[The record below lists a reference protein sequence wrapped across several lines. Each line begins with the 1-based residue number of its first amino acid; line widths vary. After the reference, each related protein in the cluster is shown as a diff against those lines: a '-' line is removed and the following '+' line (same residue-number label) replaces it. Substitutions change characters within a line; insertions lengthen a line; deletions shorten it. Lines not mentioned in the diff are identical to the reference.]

1 MANDLTFGMDVV
13 IDKILGLGQFDALG
27 KKLQSVVAKA
37 VEAGLLQGVPEA
49 RESLRAVYGKSD
61 VASRNSALKR
71 LYAYSAKVEADE
83 NKRIAKELAAD
94 ERRAEREAASLAKA
108 EAKQAERREKF
119 EAAAV
124 AYRMYSPYATTSAT
138 ASYAEST
145 IARQNLQYLTRITN
159 RDLIDEEGLRSATTQ
174 QLIERSR
181 ANWEAK
187 NIRYNL
193 PFNRLMREGAE
204 AARQADRNS
213 WRNALKAEDEYQRAL
228 YEAANG
234 PVSEEEWAQISL
246 ERVFGGEKIKELK
259 EKRDLEGIKLYDA
272 YLAEQEKKRSASE
285 QLLLKQQEDERKRQH
300 QIRQSDI
307 EAAFRAA
314 DEEIEAA
321 NRAAAE
327 ENARNSKLLQKE
339 RLMLEDRV
347 ERAKYEARYGPISD
361 RAWRVMSAQT
371 AFGGDEIHSA
381 WLAGGANSW
390 ERKEEA
396 KRGRELEG
404 MRSSATEAFTKQA
417 ENAAAELEALG
428 KTAKITGLL
437 FSGMSAGATMY
448 YQSKWAQ
455 DVARNITASNM
466 AYYQRWESGG
476 QIAGG
481 LVGAIAGALIGGPI
495 GAIIGATGLGGLAG
509 LWGNYKQ
516 KELEGVLKTVA
527 TTTGARR
534 DYLMFRGTSG
544 FSMGQAME
552 DAGFGAASDL
562 NNMRWT
568 SQTLPGAMALGMVGE
583 QDMLMLS
590 LMPEYFSALM
600 SGADAAT
607 LAAAY
612 QKSVQN
618 LPVQLRPLV
627 ATMAPG
633 GSQGMYVNAIDPQF
647 NNFLGYSHDM
657 ALRDRYFVAASE
669 RTMAGSIAR
678 SQKNLGLAALGVR
691 ENYAQGMQGLHEDY
705 FDMSYDSPMSA
716 WADAMTTY
724 SAQGR
729 MDPLAAEMHA
739 RDLRDRMDFEYSVQ
753 ALNRM
758 AEMGL
763 NLTVRVEGLGD
774 ITQTFPMASLADGQ
788 SVSFNIGAQ

>member
-49 RESLRAVYGKSD
+49 REMLRPAYGKSAD
-61 VASRNSALKR
+61 PAREKALKR
-71 LYAYSAKVEADE
+71 LYAYGAKVETNAE
-83 NKRIAKELAAD
+83 NAAAAD
-94 ERRAEREAASLAKA
+94 ERRERNRLASEARADAKRAQRKAEDLQERKKQFASAEAAYKL
-108 EAKQAERREKF
+108 
-119 EAAAV
+119 
-124 AYRMYSPYATTSAT
+124 YSPYNATTAT
-138 ASYAEST
+138 DAYADST
-145 IARQNLQYLTRITN
+145 IARQHLQYLTRISN
-159 RDLIDEEGLRSATTQ
+159 RDIITPERLHSATIQ

-181 ANWEAK
+181 ANHEASLV
-187 NIRYNL
+187 RYDL
-193 PFNRLMREGAE
+193 PYNRIEREVAE
-204 AARQADRNS
+204 AERQADRNA
-213 WRNALKAEDEYQRAL
+213 WRTALQSDEALARQMFEAEL
-228 YEAANG
+228 G
-234 PVSEEEWAQISL
+234 HSVSDTTWAQIKYD
-246 ERVFGGEKIKELK
+246 EVFGASKAQAAWERGARRDAALEAERNAQRRKESAFNVSVFGEI
-259 EKRDLEGIKLYDA
+259 
-272 YLAEQEKKRSASE
+272 
-285 QLLLKQQEDERKRQH
+285 
-300 QIRQSDI
+300 
-307 EAAFRAA
+307 A
-314 DEEIEAA
+314 DEAETAA
-321 NRAAAE
+321 
-327 ENARNSKLLQKE
+327 
-339 RLMLEDRV
+339 
-347 ERAKYEARYGPISD
+347 
-361 RAWRVMSAQT
+361 T
-371 AFGGDEIHSA
+371 
-381 WLAGGANSW
+381 
-390 ERKEEA
+390 
-396 KRGRELEG
+396 
-404 MRSSATEAFTKQA
+404 
-417 ENAAAELEALG
+417 ELEALG
-428 KTAKITGLL
+428 KTAKVTGLL
-437 FSGMSAGATMY
+437 FSVMSAGATMY

-455 DVARNITASNM
+455 DAARNVTASNM

-481 LVGAIAGALIGGPI
+481 AIGAIAGALIGGPI

-544 FSMGQAME
+544 FAMGQAME
-552 DAGFGAASDL
+552 DAGFGTASDL

-600 SGADAAT
+600 GGADAAT

-705 FDMSYDSPMSA
+705 FDMSYNSPMSA

-724 SAQGR
+724 KAQGR

-739 RDLRDRMDFEYSVQ
+739 RELRDRVDFEYSVQ
-753 ALNRM
+753 VLNRM

-763 NLTVRVEGLGD
+763 NLTIRVEGLGD

>member
-94 ERRAEREAASLAKA
+94 ERRAEREAARLAKA
-108 EAKQAERREKF
+108 EAKQAERRGRF
-119 EAAAV
+119 EAAAA

-187 NIRYNL
+187 NIRYDL
-193 PFNRLMREGAE
+193 PYNRLAREVAE
-204 AARQADRNS
+204 AERQSDRNAWRTTLQSDEALARQMFE
-213 WRNALKAEDEYQRAL
+213 AEL
-228 YEAANG
+228 G
-234 PVSEEEWAQISL
+234 HSVSDTTWAQIKYD
-246 ERVFGGEKIKELK
+246 EVFGASKSQAAWERGARRDAALEAERNAQRRKESAFNVSVFGEV
-259 EKRDLEGIKLYDA
+259 
-272 YLAEQEKKRSASE
+272 ASE
-285 QLLLKQQEDERKRQH
+285 
-300 QIRQSDI
+300 
-307 EAAFRAA
+307 
-314 DEEIEAA
+314 
-321 NRAAAE
+321 AE
-327 ENARNSKLLQKE
+327 E
-339 RLMLEDRV
+339 
-347 ERAKYEARYGPISD
+347 
-361 RAWRVMSAQT
+361 
-371 AFGGDEIHSA
+371 
-381 WLAGGANSW
+381 
-390 ERKEEA
+390 
-396 KRGRELEG
+396 
-404 MRSSATEAFTKQA
+404 
-417 ENAAAELEALG
+417 AAAELEALG

-455 DVARNITASNM
+455 DAARNVTASNM

-481 LVGAIAGALIGGPI
+481 AIGAIAGALIGGPI

-544 FSMGQAME
+544 FAMGQAME

-600 SGADAAT
+600 GGADAAT

-647 NNFLGYSHDM
+647 NNFLGYSYDM

-705 FDMSYDSPMSA
+705 FDMSYTSPMSA

-724 SAQGR
+724 GAQGR

-753 ALNRM
+753 AINRM

-763 NLTVRVEGLGD
+763 NLTIRVEGLGD

>member
-49 RESLRAVYGKSD
+49 RETLRGFYGKSD

-71 LYAYSAKVEADE
+71 LYAYSARVESQEEKRAQRELDAD
-83 NKRIAKELAAD
+83 
-94 ERRAEREAASLAKA
+94 RRAEKRRLKSVAKRQEQVDLA
-108 EAKQAERREKF
+108 EADLLMYDPS
-119 EAAAV
+119 
-124 AYRMYSPYATTSAT
+124 AYTTATD
-138 ASYAEST
+138 SYAEAML
-145 IARQNLQYLTRITN
+145 ARQNYGILVRPTN
-159 RDLIDEEGLRSATTQ
+159 KDIVSPERQRTAAIGN
-174 QLIERSR
+174 LIERRRS
-181 ANWEAK
+181 NV
-187 NIRYNL
+187 
-193 PFNRLMREGAE
+193 
-204 AARQADRNS
+204 
-213 WRNALKAEDEYQRAL
+213 
-228 YEAANG
+228 EAANVAYALPFYHNRETLEAELG
-234 PVSEEEWAQISL
+234 YKMSDAEWQQRVEDFQSGATKAQAAWERGARRDAAL
-246 ERVFGGEKIKELK
+246 EAERNAQRRKESAFNVGVFGEI
-259 EKRDLEGIKLYDA
+259 
-272 YLAEQEKKRSASE
+272 
-285 QLLLKQQEDERKRQH
+285 
-300 QIRQSDI
+300 
-307 EAAFRAA
+307 A
-314 DEEIEAA
+314 DE
-321 NRAAAE
+321 
-327 ENARNSKLLQKE
+327 
-339 RLMLEDRV
+339 
-347 ERAKYEARYGPISD
+347 
-361 RAWRVMSAQT
+361 
-371 AFGGDEIHSA
+371 
-381 WLAGGANSW
+381 AG
-390 ERKEEA
+390 
-396 KRGRELEG
+396 
-404 MRSSATEAFTKQA
+404 
-417 ENAAAELEALG
+417 NAAAELEALG

-455 DVARNITASNM
+455 DVARDVTAANM

-481 LVGAIAGALIGGPI
+481 AIGAIAGSLIGGPI
-495 GAIIGATGLGGLAG
+495 GAVIGATGLGGLAG

-527 TTTGARR
+527 TTTAARR

-544 FSMGQAME
+544 FAMGQAME
-552 DAGFGAASDL
+552 DAGFGSASDL

-590 LMPEYFSALM
+590 LMPEYFAALM
-600 SGADAAT
+600 GGADAAT
-607 LAAAY
+607 LAQAY
-612 QKSVQN
+612 STSVN
-618 LPVQLRPLV
+618 RLPVQLRPLV
-627 ATMAPG
+627 STSAPG

-647 NNFLGYSHDM
+647 NNFLGYSYDM

-691 ENYAQGMQGLHEDY
+691 ENYAQGMQGMHEDY
-705 FDMSYDSPMSA
+705 FDMSYVSPMSA

-724 SAQGR
+724 GAQGR
-729 MDPLAAEMHA
+729 MDPLSAEA
-739 RDLRDRMDFEYSVQ
+739 RARELRDKMDFEYSVQ

-763 NLTVRVEGLGD
+763 NLTIRVEGLGD

>member
-27 KKLQSVVAKA
+27 KKLQNVVAKA

-49 RESLRAVYGKSD
+49 REMLRGVYGKSD
-61 VASRNSALKR
+61 VASRNSAIKR
-71 LYAYSAKVEADE
+71 LYAHSAKVEAQE
-83 NKRIAKELAAD
+83 EKRAQRELDAD
-94 ERRAEREAASLAKA
+94 RRAEKRRLKNVAKRQEQVDLAEADLLLYDPSAYTSATESYAEAMLARQNYGILVRPTNKDIVSPERQRTAAIGNLIERRRSNVEAASVAYALPFYHNREMLEAELGYKMSDAEWQQRVEDFQSGATKA
-108 EAKQAERREKF
+108 QAAWERGARRDAALEAERNAQRRKES
-119 EAAAV
+119 
-124 AYRMYSPYATTSAT
+124 AY
-138 ASYAEST
+138 
-145 IARQNLQYLTRITN
+145 N
-159 RDLIDEEGLRSATTQ
+159 
-174 QLIERSR
+174 
-181 ANWEAK
+181 
-187 NIRYNL
+187 
-193 PFNRLMREGAE
+193 
-204 AARQADRNS
+204 
-213 WRNALKAEDEYQRAL
+213 
-228 YEAANG
+228 
-234 PVSEEEWAQISL
+234 VS
-246 ERVFGGEKIKELK
+246 VFGEV
-259 EKRDLEGIKLYDA
+259 
-272 YLAEQEKKRSASE
+272 
-285 QLLLKQQEDERKRQH
+285 
-300 QIRQSDI
+300 
-307 EAAFRAA
+307 A
-314 DEEIEAA
+314 DE
-321 NRAAAE
+321 AE
-327 ENARNSKLLQKE
+327 
-339 RLMLEDRV
+339 
-347 ERAKYEARYGPISD
+347 
-361 RAWRVMSAQT
+361 T
-371 AFGGDEIHSA
+371 
-381 WLAGGANSW
+381 
-390 ERKEEA
+390 
-396 KRGRELEG
+396 
-404 MRSSATEAFTKQA
+404 
-417 ENAAAELEALG
+417 AAAELEELG

-437 FSGMSAGATMY
+437 LSAGSAGATMY

-455 DVARNITASNM
+455 DAARNVTASNM

-481 LVGAIAGALIGGPI
+481 AIGAIAGALIGGPI

-544 FSMGQAME
+544 FAMGQAME
-552 DAGFGAASDL
+552 DAGFGTASDL

-600 SGADAAT
+600 GGADAAT

-763 NLTVRVEGLGD
+763 NLTIRVEGLGD

>member
-94 ERRAEREAASLAKA
+94 ERRAEREAARLAKA

-119 EAAAV
+119 EAAAA
-124 AYRMYSPYATTSAT
+124 AYRLYSPYATTSAT

-181 ANWEAK
+181 SNWEAK
-187 NIRYNL
+187 NIRYDL
-193 PFNRLMREGAE
+193 PYNRLAREVAE
-204 AARQADRNS
+204 AERQSDRNAWRTTLQSDEALARQMFE
-213 WRNALKAEDEYQRAL
+213 AELGHSISDTT
-228 YEAANG
+228 
-234 PVSEEEWAQISL
+234 WAQIKYD
-246 ERVFGGEKIKELK
+246 EVFGASKSQAAWERGARRDAALEAERNAQRRKESAYNVSVFGEI
-259 EKRDLEGIKLYDA
+259 
-272 YLAEQEKKRSASE
+272 
-285 QLLLKQQEDERKRQH
+285 
-300 QIRQSDI
+300 
-307 EAAFRAA
+307 A
-314 DEEIEAA
+314 DE
-321 NRAAAE
+321 AE
-327 ENARNSKLLQKE
+327 
-339 RLMLEDRV
+339 
-347 ERAKYEARYGPISD
+347 
-361 RAWRVMSAQT
+361 T
-371 AFGGDEIHSA
+371 
-381 WLAGGANSW
+381 
-390 ERKEEA
+390 
-396 KRGRELEG
+396 
-404 MRSSATEAFTKQA
+404 
-417 ENAAAELEALG
+417 AAAELEALG
-428 KTAKITGLL
+428 KTAKVTGLL

-455 DVARNITASNM
+455 DAARNVTASNM

-481 LVGAIAGALIGGPI
+481 AIGAIAGALIGGPI

-552 DAGFGAASDL
+552 DAGFGTASDL

-647 NNFLGYSHDM
+647 NNFLGYSYDM

-763 NLTVRVEGLGD
+763 NLTIRVEGLGD

>member
-94 ERRAEREAASLAKA
+94 ERRAEREAARLAKA
-108 EAKQAERREKF
+108 EAKQAERRERF
-119 EAAAV
+119 EAASS
-124 AYRMYSPYATTSAT
+124 AYASYNPYDGSDPLNAYATTR
-138 ASYAEST
+138 
-145 IARQNLQYLTRITN
+145 IARQNLQYMTRITN
-159 RDLIDEEGLRSATTQ
+159 RDLLTPEQLHSYTAQHLLIGERQNYNAKLVRAGLPWNRLAAEAQEAQRQEERNAARVALRRDEEL
-174 QLIERSR
+174 
-181 ANWEAK
+181 
-187 NIRYNL
+187 
-193 PFNRLMREGAE
+193 
-204 AARQADRNS
+204 ARQILEARLGYTLTDTE
-213 WRNALKAEDEYQRAL
+213 WQQR
-228 YEAANG
+228 
-234 PVSEEEWAQISL
+234 
-246 ERVFGGEKIKELK
+246 
-259 EKRDLEGIKLYDA
+259 
-272 YLAEQEKKRSASE
+272 
-285 QLLLKQQEDERKRQH
+285 
-300 QIRQSDI
+300 
-307 EAAFRAA
+307 
-314 DEEIEAA
+314 
-321 NRAAAE
+321 
-327 ENARNSKLLQKE
+327 
-339 RLMLEDRV
+339 
-347 ERAKYEARYGPISD
+347 KYEGLWGADKIN
-361 RAWRVMSAQT
+361 A
-371 AFGGDEIHSA
+371 A
-381 WLAGGANSW
+381 WLKGGASF
-390 ERKEEA
+390 
-396 KRGRELEG
+396 
-404 MRSSATEAFTKQA
+404 S
-417 ENAAAELEALG
+417 ENAAKLERTAELKSIKSDSIAAFGEVASEAEEASTELEALG
-428 KTAKITGLL
+428 KTAKVTGLL

-455 DVARNITASNM
+455 DAARNVTASNM

-481 LVGAIAGALIGGPI
+481 AIGAIAGALIGGPI

-552 DAGFGAASDL
+552 DAGFGTASDL

-600 SGADAAT
+600 GGADAAT

-647 NNFLGYSHDM
+647 NNFLGYSYDM

-763 NLTVRVEGLGD
+763 NLTIRVEGLGD

>member
-49 RESLRAVYGKSD
+49 RESLRGFYGKSD
-61 VASRNSALKR
+61 VAGRNSALKR
-71 LYAYSAKVEADE
+71 LYAYSAKVESQEAKRAQRELDAD
-83 NKRIAKELAAD
+83 
-94 ERRAEREAASLAKA
+94 RRAEKRRLKSIEKRQEQVDLA
-108 EAKQAERREKF
+108 EADLLL
-119 EAAAV
+119 
-124 AYRMYSPYATTSAT
+124 YDPSSYTTATD
-138 ASYAEST
+138 SYAEAML
-145 IARQNLQYLTRITN
+145 ARQNYGILVRPTN
-159 RDLIDEEGLRSATTQ
+159 KDIVSPERQRTAAIGN
-174 QLIERSR
+174 LIERRRS
-181 ANWEAK
+181 
-187 NIRYNL
+187 
-193 PFNRLMREGAE
+193 
-204 AARQADRNS
+204 S
-213 WRNALKAEDEYQRAL
+213 V
-228 YEAANG
+228 EAANVAYSLPFYHNRETLEAELG
-234 PVSEEEWAQISL
+234 YKMSDAEWQQRVEDFQSGATKAQAAWERGARRDAALEAERNAQRRKESAHNVS
-246 ERVFGGEKIKELK
+246 VFGEI
-259 EKRDLEGIKLYDA
+259 
-272 YLAEQEKKRSASE
+272 
-285 QLLLKQQEDERKRQH
+285 
-300 QIRQSDI
+300 
-307 EAAFRAA
+307 A
-314 DEEIEAA
+314 DE
-321 NRAAAE
+321 
-327 ENARNSKLLQKE
+327 
-339 RLMLEDRV
+339 
-347 ERAKYEARYGPISD
+347 
-361 RAWRVMSAQT
+361 
-371 AFGGDEIHSA
+371 
-381 WLAGGANSW
+381 
-390 ERKEEA
+390 
-396 KRGRELEG
+396 
-404 MRSSATEAFTKQA
+404 A

-437 FSGMSAGATMY
+437 LSAGSAGASMY

-455 DVARNITASNM
+455 DAARNVTAANM

-481 LVGAIAGALIGGPI
+481 AIGAFAGALIGGPI
-495 GAIIGATGLGGLAG
+495 GAVIGATGLGGLAG

-527 TTTGARR
+527 TTTSARR
-534 DYLMFRGTSG
+534 DYLLFRGTSG
-544 FSMGQAME
+544 FAMGQAME
-552 DAGFGAASDL
+552 DAGFGTASDL

-590 LMPEYFSALM
+590 LMPEYFAALM
-600 SGADAAT
+600 GGADAAT

-678 SQKNLGLAALGVR
+678 SQKNLLLAALGVR

-705 FDMSYDSPMSA
+705 FDMSYASPMSA

-729 MDPLAAEMHA
+729 MAPLDAEMHA
-739 RDLRDRMDFEYSVQ
+739 RDLRDKMDFEYSVQ
-753 ALNRM
+753 AINRM

-763 NLTVRVEGLGD
+763 NLTIRVEGLGD

-788 SVSFNIGAQ
+788 SVEFNIGAQ

>member
-27 KKLQSVVAKA
+27 KKLQSIVAKA

-83 NKRIAKELAAD
+83 NKRIAKERAAD
-94 ERRAEREAASLAKA
+94 ERRAEREAARLAKA
-108 EAKQAERREKF
+108 AAKQAERREKF
-119 EAAAV
+119 EAAAA
-124 AYRMYSPYATTSAT
+124 AYRLYSPYATTSAT

-181 ANWEAK
+181 SNWEAK
-187 NIRYNL
+187 NIRYDL
-193 PFNRLMREGAE
+193 PYNRLAREVAE
-204 AARQADRNS
+204 A
-213 WRNALKAEDEYQRAL
+213 E
-228 YEAANG
+228 
-234 PVSEEEWAQISL
+234 
-246 ERVFGGEKIKELK
+246 
-259 EKRDLEGIKLYDA
+259 
-272 YLAEQEKKRSASE
+272 
-285 QLLLKQQEDERKRQH
+285 
-300 QIRQSDI
+300 RQSDRN
-307 EAAFRAA
+307 AWRTTLQSD
-314 DEEIEAA
+314 DEL
-321 NRAAAE
+321 
-327 ENARNSKLLQKE
+327 ARQI
-339 RLMLEDRV
+339 
-347 ERAKYEARYGPISD
+347 YEAEYGAVSD
-361 RAWRVMSAQT
+361 RAWRLLSAQE
-371 AFGGDEIHSA
+371 AFGATRSQA
-381 WLAGGANSW
+381 AW
-390 ERKEEA
+390 ERGARRDAALETERNAQRRKESAYNVSVFGEIADEA
-396 KRGRELEG
+396 E
-404 MRSSATEAFTKQA
+404 T
-417 ENAAAELEALG
+417 AAAELEALG
-428 KTAKITGLL
+428 KTAKVTGLL

-455 DVARNITASNM
+455 DAARNVTASNM

-481 LVGAIAGALIGGPI
+481 AIGAIAGALIGGPI

-552 DAGFGAASDL
+552 DAGFGTASDL

-647 NNFLGYSHDM
+647 NNFLGYSYDM
-657 ALRDRYFVAASE
+657 VLRDRYFVAASE

-763 NLTVRVEGLGD
+763 NLTIRVEGLGD
-774 ITQTFPMASLADGQ
+774 ITQTFPMVSLADGQ

>member
-94 ERRAEREAASLAKA
+94 ERRAEREAARLAKA
-108 EAKQAERREKF
+108 EAKQAERRERF
-119 EAAAV
+119 EAASS
-124 AYRMYSPYATTSAT
+124 AYASYNPYDGSDPLNAYATTR
-138 ASYAEST
+138 
-145 IARQNLQYLTRITN
+145 IARQNLQYMTRITN
-159 RDLIDEEGLRSATTQ
+159 RDLLTPEQLHSYTAQHLLIGERQNYNAKLVRAGLPWNRLAAEAQEVQRQEERNAARVALRRDEELARQILEARLGYTLTDTEWQQRKYEGLWGADKINAAWLKGGASFSENAAK
-174 QLIERSR
+174 LERTAELKSIKSDSV
-181 ANWEAK
+181 AAFGEVTS
-187 NIRYNL
+187 
-193 PFNRLMREGAE
+193 EAE
-204 AARQADRNS
+204 A
-213 WRNALKAEDEYQRAL
+213 
-228 YEAANG
+228 
-234 PVSEEEWAQISL
+234 
-246 ERVFGGEKIKELK
+246 
-259 EKRDLEGIKLYDA
+259 
-272 YLAEQEKKRSASE
+272 
-285 QLLLKQQEDERKRQH
+285 
-300 QIRQSDI
+300 
-307 EAAFRAA
+307 
-314 DEEIEAA
+314 
-321 NRAAAE
+321 
-327 ENARNSKLLQKE
+327 
-339 RLMLEDRV
+339 
-347 ERAKYEARYGPISD
+347 
-361 RAWRVMSAQT
+361 
-371 AFGGDEIHSA
+371 
-381 WLAGGANSW
+381 
-390 ERKEEA
+390 
-396 KRGRELEG
+396 
-404 MRSSATEAFTKQA
+404 
-417 ENAAAELEALG
+417 AAAELEALG

-437 FSGMSAGATMY
+437 FSGMSAGVTMY

-455 DVARNITASNM
+455 DAARNVTASNM

-481 LVGAIAGALIGGPI
+481 AIGAIAGALIGGPI

-552 DAGFGAASDL
+552 DAGFGSASDL

-647 NNFLGYSHDM
+647 NNFLGYSYDM

-705 FDMSYDSPMSA
+705 FDMSYASPMSA

-763 NLTVRVEGLGD
+763 NLTIRVEGLGD
-774 ITQTFPMASLADGQ
+774 ITQTFPMVSLADGQ
-788 SVSFNIGAQ
+788 SVLFNIGAQ

>member
-1 MANDLTFGMDVV
+1 
-13 IDKILGLGQFDALG
+13 
-27 KKLQSVVAKA
+27 
-37 VEAGLLQGVPEA
+37 
-49 RESLRAVYGKSD
+49 
-61 VASRNSALKR
+61 
-71 LYAYSAKVEADE
+71 
-83 NKRIAKELAAD
+83 
-94 ERRAEREAASLAKA
+94 
-108 EAKQAERREKF
+108 
-119 EAAAV
+119 
-124 AYRMYSPYATTSAT
+124 
-138 ASYAEST
+138 
-145 IARQNLQYLTRITN
+145 
-159 RDLIDEEGLRSATTQ
+159 
-174 QLIERSR
+174 
-181 ANWEAK
+181 
-187 NIRYNL
+187 
-193 PFNRLMREGAE
+193 
-204 AARQADRNS
+204 
-213 WRNALKAEDEYQRAL
+213 
-228 YEAANG
+228 
-234 PVSEEEWAQISL
+234 
-246 ERVFGGEKIKELK
+246 
-259 EKRDLEGIKLYDA
+259 
-272 YLAEQEKKRSASE
+272 
-285 QLLLKQQEDERKRQH
+285 
-300 QIRQSDI
+300 
-307 EAAFRAA
+307 
-314 DEEIEAA
+314 
-321 NRAAAE
+321 
-327 ENARNSKLLQKE
+327 
-339 RLMLEDRV
+339 
-347 ERAKYEARYGPISD
+347 
-361 RAWRVMSAQT
+361 
-371 AFGGDEIHSA
+371 
-381 WLAGGANSW
+381 
-390 ERKEEA
+390 
-396 KRGRELEG
+396 
-404 MRSSATEAFTKQA
+404 
-417 ENAAAELEALG
+417 
-428 KTAKITGLL
+428 
-437 FSGMSAGATMY
+437 MY

-455 DVARNITASNM
+455 DAARNVTASNM

-481 LVGAIAGALIGGPI
+481 TIGAIAGALIGGPI
-495 GAIIGATGLGGLAG
+495 GAIIGATGLRGLAG

-552 DAGFGAASDL
+552 DAGFGTASDL

-600 SGADAAT
+600 GGADAAT

-647 NNFLGYSHDM
+647 NNFLGYSYDM

-763 NLTVRVEGLGD
+763 NLTIRVEGLGD
-774 ITQTFPMASLADGQ
+774 ITQTFPMVSLADGQ

>member
-94 ERRAEREAASLAKA
+94 ERRAEREAARLAKA
-108 EAKQAERREKF
+108 EAKQAERRERF
-119 EAAAV
+119 EAASL
-124 AYRMYSPYATTSAT
+124 AYASYNPYDGSDPLNAYATTR
-138 ASYAEST
+138 
-145 IARQNLQYLTRITN
+145 IARQNLQYMTRITN
-159 RDLIDEEGLRSATTQ
+159 RDLLTPEQLHSYTAQHLLIGERQNYNARLVRADLPWNRLAAEAQEAQRQEERNAARVALMRDEEL
-174 QLIERSR
+174 
-181 ANWEAK
+181 
-187 NIRYNL
+187 
-193 PFNRLMREGAE
+193 
-204 AARQADRNS
+204 ARQILEARLGYTLTDTEWQQRKYEGLWGADKI
-213 WRNALKAEDEYQRAL
+213 NAAWLKGGASFNEN
-228 YEAANG
+228 AAK
-234 PVSEEEWAQISL
+234 L
-246 ERVFGGEKIKELK
+246 ERTAELK
-259 EKRDLEGIKLYDA
+259 SMK
-272 YLAEQEKKRSASE
+272 
-285 QLLLKQQEDERKRQH
+285 
-300 QIRQSDI
+300 SDSV
-307 EAAFRAA
+307 AAFG
-314 DEEIEAA
+314 E
-321 NRAAAE
+321 
-327 ENARNSKLLQKE
+327 
-339 RLMLEDRV
+339 
-347 ERAKYEARYGPISD
+347 ISD
-361 RAWRVMSAQT
+361 
-371 AFGGDEIHSA
+371 E
-381 WLAGGANSW
+381 
-390 ERKEEA
+390 
-396 KRGRELEG
+396 
-404 MRSSATEAFTKQA
+404 A

-437 FSGMSAGATMY
+437 FSGISAGATMY

-455 DVARNITASNM
+455 DAARNVTASNM

-481 LVGAIAGALIGGPI
+481 AIGAIAGALIGGPI

-552 DAGFGAASDL
+552 DAGFGTASNL

-590 LMPEYFSALM
+590 LMPEYFAALM
-600 SGADAAT
+600 GGADAAT

-657 ALRDRYFVAASE
+657 ALKDRYFTAVSE
-669 RTMAGSIAR
+669 QTMAGSIMR
-678 SQKNLGLAALGVR
+678 SQMNLALAHAGVA
-691 ENYAQGMQGLHEDY
+691 ENYAQALQGLHGDY
-705 FDMSYDSPMSA
+705 FDMSYISPMSG
-716 WADAMTTY
+716 WAQTMTLMGANAPL
-724 SAQGR
+724 SAKG
-729 MDPLAAEMHA
+729 AEEFFAQTTQM
-739 RDLRDRMDFEYSVQ
+739 
-753 ALNRM
+753 LNNEHFMTAIDGLSRF
-758 AEMGL
+758 AENGL
-763 NLTVRVEGLGD
+763 NLVIRIEGLGD
-774 ITQTFPMASLADGQ
+774 ITQSFPFGALADGQ
-788 SVSFNIGAQ
+788 SVEFNIGAQ

>member
-94 ERRAEREAASLAKA
+94 ARREEREAARLAKA
-108 EAKQAERREKF
+108 EAKQAERRERF
-119 EAAAV
+119 EAASL
-124 AYRMYSPYATTSAT
+124 AYASYNPYDGSDPLNAYATTR
-138 ASYAEST
+138 
-145 IARQNLQYLTRITN
+145 IARQNLQYMTRITN
-159 RDLIDEEGLRSATTQ
+159 RDLLTPEQLHSYTAQHLLIGERQNYNARLVRADLPWNRLAAEVQEAQRQEERNAARVALMRDEEL
-174 QLIERSR
+174 
-181 ANWEAK
+181 
-187 NIRYNL
+187 
-193 PFNRLMREGAE
+193 
-204 AARQADRNS
+204 ARQILEARLGYTLTDTE
-213 WRNALKAEDEYQRAL
+213 WQQR
-228 YEAANG
+228 
-234 PVSEEEWAQISL
+234 
-246 ERVFGGEKIKELK
+246 
-259 EKRDLEGIKLYDA
+259 
-272 YLAEQEKKRSASE
+272 
-285 QLLLKQQEDERKRQH
+285 
-300 QIRQSDI
+300 
-307 EAAFRAA
+307 
-314 DEEIEAA
+314 
-321 NRAAAE
+321 
-327 ENARNSKLLQKE
+327 
-339 RLMLEDRV
+339 
-347 ERAKYEARYGPISD
+347 KYEGLWGADKIN
-361 RAWRVMSAQT
+361 A
-371 AFGGDEIHSA
+371 A
-381 WLAGGANSW
+381 WLKGGASF
-390 ERKEEA
+390 
-396 KRGRELEG
+396 
-404 MRSSATEAFTKQA
+404 S
-417 ENAAAELEALG
+417 ENAAKLERTAELKSIKSDSLAAFGEVASEAEEASAELEALG

-437 FSGMSAGATMY
+437 FSGISAGATMY

-455 DVARNITASNM
+455 DAARNVTASNM

-481 LVGAIAGALIGGPI
+481 AIGAIAGALIGGPI

-544 FSMGQAME
+544 FAMGQAME

-600 SGADAAT
+600 GGADAAT

-647 NNFLGYSHDM
+647 NNFLGYSYDM

-678 SQKNLGLAALGVR
+678 SQKNLTLAALGVR

-763 NLTVRVEGLGD
+763 NLTIRVEGLGD

>member
-94 ERRAEREAASLAKA
+94 ERRAEREAARLAKA
-108 EAKQAERREKF
+108 EAKQAERRERF
-119 EAAAV
+119 EAASS
-124 AYRMYSPYATTSAT
+124 AYASYNPYDGSDPLNAYATTR
-138 ASYAEST
+138 
-145 IARQNLQYLTRITN
+145 IARQNLQYMTRITN
-159 RDLIDEEGLRSATTQ
+159 RDLLTPEQLHSYTAQHLLIGERQNYNAKLVRAGLPWNRLAAEAQEAQRQEERNAARVALRRDEEL
-174 QLIERSR
+174 
-181 ANWEAK
+181 
-187 NIRYNL
+187 
-193 PFNRLMREGAE
+193 
-204 AARQADRNS
+204 ARQILEARLGYTLTDTEWQQRKYEGLWGADKI
-213 WRNALKAEDEYQRAL
+213 NAAWLKGGASFSEN
-228 YEAANG
+228 AAK
-234 PVSEEEWAQISL
+234 L
-246 ERVFGGEKIKELK
+246 ERTAELK
-259 EKRDLEGIKLYDA
+259 SIK
-272 YLAEQEKKRSASE
+272 
-285 QLLLKQQEDERKRQH
+285 
-300 QIRQSDI
+300 SDSV
-307 EAAFRAA
+307 A
-314 DEEIEAA
+314 
-321 NRAAAE
+321 
-327 ENARNSKLLQKE
+327 
-339 RLMLEDRV
+339 
-347 ERAKYEARYGPISD
+347 
-361 RAWRVMSAQT
+361 
-371 AFGGDEIHSA
+371 AFGGVTS
-381 WLAGGANSW
+381 
-390 ERKEEA
+390 K
-396 KRGRELEG
+396 
-404 MRSSATEAFTKQA
+404 A
-417 ENAAAELEALG
+417 ETAAAELEALG
-428 KTAKITGLL
+428 KTAKVTGLL
-437 FSGMSAGATMY
+437 FSGMSAGVTMY

-455 DVARNITASNM
+455 DAARDVTASNM

-481 LVGAIAGALIGGPI
+481 AMGAIAGALIGGPI
-495 GAIIGATGLGGLAG
+495 GAIIGATGLGALAG

-552 DAGFGAASDL
+552 DAGFGTASDL

-590 LMPEYFSALM
+590 LMPEYFAALM

-647 NNFLGYSHDM
+647 NNFLGYSYDM
-657 ALRDRYFVAASE
+657 VLRDRYFVAASE

-691 ENYAQGMQGLHEDY
+691 ENYAQGMQGLHADY

-729 MDPLAAEMHA
+729 IDPLAAEMHA
-739 RDLRDRMDFEYSVQ
+739 RDFRDRIDFEYSVQ

-763 NLTVRVEGLGD
+763 NLTIRVEGLGD

>member
-94 ERRAEREAASLAKA
+94 ERRAEREAARLAKA
-108 EAKQAERREKF
+108 EAKQAERRERF
-119 EAAAV
+119 EAASS
-124 AYRMYSPYATTSAT
+124 AYASYNPYDGSDPLNAYATTR
-138 ASYAEST
+138 
-145 IARQNLQYLTRITN
+145 IARQNLQYMTRITN
-159 RDLIDEEGLRSATTQ
+159 RDLLTPEQLHSYTAQHLLIGERQNYNAKLVRAGLPWNRLAAEAQEVQRQEERNAARVALRRDEELARQILEARLGYTLTDTEWQQRKYEGLWGADKINAAWLKGGASFSENAAK
-174 QLIERSR
+174 LERTAELKSIKSDSV
-181 ANWEAK
+181 AAFGEVTS
-187 NIRYNL
+187 
-193 PFNRLMREGAE
+193 GAE
-204 AARQADRNS
+204 AA
-213 WRNALKAEDEYQRAL
+213 
-228 YEAANG
+228 
-234 PVSEEEWAQISL
+234 
-246 ERVFGGEKIKELK
+246 
-259 EKRDLEGIKLYDA
+259 
-272 YLAEQEKKRSASE
+272 
-285 QLLLKQQEDERKRQH
+285 
-300 QIRQSDI
+300 
-307 EAAFRAA
+307 
-314 DEEIEAA
+314 
-321 NRAAAE
+321 
-327 ENARNSKLLQKE
+327 
-339 RLMLEDRV
+339 
-347 ERAKYEARYGPISD
+347 
-361 RAWRVMSAQT
+361 T
-371 AFGGDEIHSA
+371 
-381 WLAGGANSW
+381 
-390 ERKEEA
+390 
-396 KRGRELEG
+396 
-404 MRSSATEAFTKQA
+404 
-417 ENAAAELEALG
+417 AELEALG

-437 FSGMSAGATMY
+437 FSGMSAGVTMY

-455 DVARNITASNM
+455 DAARNVTASNM

-481 LVGAIAGALIGGPI
+481 AIGAIAGALIGGPI

-552 DAGFGAASDL
+552 DAGFGSASDL

-590 LMPEYFSALM
+590 LMPEYFAALM

-627 ATMAPG
+627 ATLAPG

-647 NNFLGYSHDM
+647 NNFLGYSYDM
-657 ALRDRYFVAASE
+657 TLRDRYFVAASE

-678 SQKNLGLAALGVR
+678 SQKNLGLAVLGVR

-705 FDMSYDSPMSA
+705 FDMSYASPMSA

-763 NLTVRVEGLGD
+763 NLTIRVEGLGD
-774 ITQTFPMASLADGQ
+774 ITQTFPMVSLADGQ
-788 SVSFNIGAQ
+788 SVLFNIGAQ

>member
-108 EAKQAERREKF
+108 EAKQAERRERF
-119 EAAAV
+119 EAAAA
-124 AYRMYSPYATTSAT
+124 AYRLYSPYATTSAT

-187 NIRYNL
+187 NIRYDL
-193 PFNRLMREGAE
+193 PYNRLAREVAE
-204 AARQADRNS
+204 AERQADRNAWRAALQS
-213 WRNALKAEDEYQRAL
+213 DDELARQIYEAEHGAVSDRTWRVLSAQEAFGATKAQAAWERGARRDAALEAERNAQRRKESA
-228 YEAANG
+228 YN
-234 PVSEEEWAQISL
+234 VS
-246 ERVFGGEKIKELK
+246 VFGEI
-259 EKRDLEGIKLYDA
+259 
-272 YLAEQEKKRSASE
+272 
-285 QLLLKQQEDERKRQH
+285 
-300 QIRQSDI
+300 
-307 EAAFRAA
+307 A
-314 DEEIEAA
+314 DEAETAA
-321 NRAAAE
+321 
-327 ENARNSKLLQKE
+327 
-339 RLMLEDRV
+339 
-347 ERAKYEARYGPISD
+347 
-361 RAWRVMSAQT
+361 T
-371 AFGGDEIHSA
+371 
-381 WLAGGANSW
+381 
-390 ERKEEA
+390 
-396 KRGRELEG
+396 
-404 MRSSATEAFTKQA
+404 
-417 ENAAAELEALG
+417 ELEALG

-437 FSGMSAGATMY
+437 LSAGSAGATMY

-455 DVARNITASNM
+455 DAARNVTASNM

-481 LVGAIAGALIGGPI
+481 AIGAIAGALIGGPI

-544 FSMGQAME
+544 FAMGQAME
-552 DAGFGAASDL
+552 DAGFGTASDL

-590 LMPEYFSALM
+590 LMPEYFAALM
-600 SGADAAT
+600 GGADAAT

-657 ALRDRYFVAASE
+657 ALKDRYFTAVSE
-669 RTMAGSIAR
+669 QTMAGSIMR
-678 SQKNLGLAALGVR
+678 SQTNLALAHAGVA
-691 ENYAQGMQGLHEDY
+691 ENYAQALQGKHGDY
-705 FDMSYDSPMSA
+705 FDMSYISPMSG
-716 WADAMTTY
+716 WAQTMTLMGANAPL
-724 SAQGR
+724 SAKG
-729 MDPLAAEMHA
+729 AEEFFYQTTQ
-739 RDLRDRMDFEYSVQ
+739 L
-753 ALNRM
+753 LNGEHFMTAIDGLSRF
-758 AEMGL
+758 AENGL
-763 NLTVRVEGLGD
+763 NLVIRIEGLGD
-774 ITQTFPMASLADGQ
+774 ITQSFPFGALADGQ
-788 SVSFNIGAQ
+788 SVEFNIGAQ

>member
-27 KKLQSVVAKA
+27 KKLQNVVAKA
-37 VEAGLLQGVPEA
+37 IQAGLLEGVPEA
-49 RESLRAVYGKSD
+49 REMLRGVYGKSD
-61 VASRNSALKR
+61 VAGRNSALKR

-94 ERRAEREAASLAKA
+94 ERRAEREAARLAKA

-119 EAAAV
+119 EAAAA
-124 AYRMYSPYATTSAT
+124 AYQLYSPYATTSAT

-187 NIRYNL
+187 NIRYDL
-193 PFNRLMREGAE
+193 PYNRLAREVAE
-204 AARQADRNS
+204 AERQSDRNAWRTTLQSDEALARQMFE
-213 WRNALKAEDEYQRAL
+213 AEL
-228 YEAANG
+228 G
-234 PVSEEEWAQISL
+234 HSVSDATWAQIKY
-246 ERVFGGEKIKELK
+246 EEVFGASKAQAAWERGARRDAALEAERNAQRRKESAFNVGVFGEV
-259 EKRDLEGIKLYDA
+259 
-272 YLAEQEKKRSASE
+272 
-285 QLLLKQQEDERKRQH
+285 
-300 QIRQSDI
+300 
-307 EAAFRAA
+307 A
-314 DEEIEAA
+314 DEAEA
-321 NRAAAE
+321 
-327 ENARNSKLLQKE
+327 
-339 RLMLEDRV
+339 
-347 ERAKYEARYGPISD
+347 
-361 RAWRVMSAQT
+361 
-371 AFGGDEIHSA
+371 
-381 WLAGGANSW
+381 
-390 ERKEEA
+390 
-396 KRGRELEG
+396 
-404 MRSSATEAFTKQA
+404 
-417 ENAAAELEALG
+417 AAAELEALG

-437 FSGMSAGATMY
+437 FSGISAGATMY

-455 DVARNITASNM
+455 DAARNVTASNM

-481 LVGAIAGALIGGPI
+481 AIGAIAGALIGGPI

-552 DAGFGAASDL
+552 DAGFGTASNL

-590 LMPEYFSALM
+590 LMPEYFAALM
-600 SGADAAT
+600 GGADAAT

-657 ALRDRYFVAASE
+657 ALKDRYFTAVSE
-669 RTMAGSIAR
+669 HTMAGSIMR
-678 SQKNLGLAALGVR
+678 SQTNLALAHAGVA
-691 ENYAQGMQGLHEDY
+691 ENYAQALQGLHGDY
-705 FDMSYDSPMSA
+705 FDMSYISPMSG
-716 WADAMTTY
+716 WAQTMTLMGANAPL
-724 SAQGR
+724 SAKG
-729 MDPLAAEMHA
+729 AEEFFAQTTQM
-739 RDLRDRMDFEYSVQ
+739 
-753 ALNRM
+753 LNNEHFMTAIDGLSRF
-758 AEMGL
+758 AENGL
-763 NLTVRVEGLGD
+763 NLVIRIEGLGD
-774 ITQTFPMASLADGQ
+774 ITQSFPFGALADGQ
-788 SVSFNIGAQ
+788 SVEFNIGAQ

>member
-27 KKLQSVVAKA
+27 KKLQNVVAKA

-61 VASRNSALKR
+61 VAGRNSALKR

-94 ERRAEREAASLAKA
+94 ERRAEREAARLAKA
-108 EAKQAERREKF
+108 EAKQAERRERF
-119 EAAAV
+119 EAASS
-124 AYRMYSPYATTSAT
+124 AYASYNPYDGSDPLNAYATTR
-138 ASYAEST
+138 
-145 IARQNLQYLTRITN
+145 IARQNLQYMTRITN
-159 RDLIDEEGLRSATTQ
+159 RDLLTPEQLHSYTAQHLLIGERQNYNAKLVRAGLPWNRLAAEVQEAQRQEERNAARVALRQDEEL
-174 QLIERSR
+174 
-181 ANWEAK
+181 
-187 NIRYNL
+187 
-193 PFNRLMREGAE
+193 
-204 AARQADRNS
+204 ARQILEARLGYTLTDTE
-213 WRNALKAEDEYQRAL
+213 WQQR
-228 YEAANG
+228 
-234 PVSEEEWAQISL
+234 
-246 ERVFGGEKIKELK
+246 
-259 EKRDLEGIKLYDA
+259 
-272 YLAEQEKKRSASE
+272 
-285 QLLLKQQEDERKRQH
+285 
-300 QIRQSDI
+300 
-307 EAAFRAA
+307 
-314 DEEIEAA
+314 
-321 NRAAAE
+321 
-327 ENARNSKLLQKE
+327 
-339 RLMLEDRV
+339 
-347 ERAKYEARYGPISD
+347 KYEGLWGADKIN
-361 RAWRVMSAQT
+361 A
-371 AFGGDEIHSA
+371 A
-381 WLAGGANSW
+381 WLKGGASF
-390 ERKEEA
+390 
-396 KRGRELEG
+396 
-404 MRSSATEAFTKQA
+404 S
-417 ENAAAELEALG
+417 ENAAKLERTAELKSIKSDSLAAFGEVASEAEEASAELEALG

-437 FSGMSAGATMY
+437 LSAGSAGATMY

-455 DVARNITASNM
+455 DAARNVTASNM

-552 DAGFGAASDL
+552 DAGFGTASDL

-590 LMPEYFSALM
+590 LMPEYFAALM
-600 SGADAAT
+600 GGADAAT

-647 NNFLGYSHDM
+647 NNFLGYSYDM
-657 ALRDRYFVAASE
+657 VLRDRYFVAASE

-691 ENYAQGMQGLHEDY
+691 ENYAQGMQGMHEDY

-763 NLTVRVEGLGD
+763 NLTIRVEGLGD

>member
-61 VASRNSALKR
+61 VAGRNSALKR

-94 ERRAEREAASLAKA
+94 ERRAEREAARLAKA

-119 EAAAV
+119 EAAAA
-124 AYRMYSPYATTSAT
+124 AYQLYSPYATTSAT

-187 NIRYNL
+187 NIRYDL
-193 PFNRLMREGAE
+193 PYNRLAREVAE
-204 AARQADRNS
+204 AERQADRNA
-213 WRNALKAEDEYQRAL
+213 WRTALQSDDELARQI
-228 YEAANG
+228 YEA
-234 PVSEEEWAQISL
+234 E
-246 ERVFGGEKIKELK
+246 
-259 EKRDLEGIKLYDA
+259 
-272 YLAEQEKKRSASE
+272 
-285 QLLLKQQEDERKRQH
+285 
-300 QIRQSDI
+300 
-307 EAAFRAA
+307 
-314 DEEIEAA
+314 
-321 NRAAAE
+321 
-327 ENARNSKLLQKE
+327 
-339 RLMLEDRV
+339 
-347 ERAKYEARYGPISD
+347 YGAVSD
-361 RAWRVMSAQT
+361 RAWRLLSAQE
-371 AFGGDEIHSA
+371 AFGATRSQA
-381 WLAGGANSW
+381 AW
-390 ERKEEA
+390 ERGARHDAALEAERNAQRRKESAYNVSVFGEVADEA
-396 KRGRELEG
+396 E
-404 MRSSATEAFTKQA
+404 T
-417 ENAAAELEALG
+417 AAAELEALG
-428 KTAKITGLL
+428 KTAKVTGLL
-437 FSGMSAGATMY
+437 FSGVSAGATMY

-455 DVARNITASNM
+455 DAARNVTASNM

-481 LVGAIAGALIGGPI
+481 AIGAIAGALIGGPI

-552 DAGFGAASDL
+552 DAGFGTASDL

-600 SGADAAT
+600 GGADAAT

-657 ALRDRYFVAASE
+657 ALKDRYFTAVSE
-669 RTMAGSIAR
+669 QTMAGSIMR
-678 SQKNLGLAALGVR
+678 SQTNLALSHAGVA
-691 ENYAQGMQGLHEDY
+691 ENYAQALQGKHGDY
-705 FDMSYDSPMSA
+705 FDMSYISPMSG
-716 WADAMTTY
+716 WAPTMTLMGTNAPL
-724 SAQGR
+724 SAKGSEEFFYQTTQLLNGEHFMTAIDGLSR
-729 MDPLAAEMHA
+729 FAE
-739 RDLRDRMDFEYSVQ
+739 
-753 ALNRM
+753 N
-758 AEMGL
+758 GL
-763 NLTVRVEGLGD
+763 NLVIRIEGLGD
-774 ITQTFPMASLADGQ
+774 ITQSFPFGALADGQ
-788 SVSFNIGAQ
+788 SVEFNIGAQ

>member
-27 KKLQSVVAKA
+27 KKLQSIVAKA

-83 NKRIAKELAAD
+83 NKRIAKERAAD
-94 ERRAEREAASLAKA
+94 ERRAEREAARLAKA

-119 EAAAV
+119 EAAAA
-124 AYRMYSPYATTSAT
+124 AYRLYSPYATTSAT

-181 ANWEAK
+181 SNWEAK
-187 NIRYNL
+187 NIRYDL
-193 PFNRLMREGAE
+193 PYNRLAREVAE
-204 AARQADRNS
+204 A
-213 WRNALKAEDEYQRAL
+213 E
-228 YEAANG
+228 
-234 PVSEEEWAQISL
+234 
-246 ERVFGGEKIKELK
+246 
-259 EKRDLEGIKLYDA
+259 
-272 YLAEQEKKRSASE
+272 
-285 QLLLKQQEDERKRQH
+285 
-300 QIRQSDI
+300 RQSDRN
-307 EAAFRAA
+307 AWRTTLQSD
-314 DEEIEAA
+314 DEL
-321 NRAAAE
+321 
-327 ENARNSKLLQKE
+327 ARQI
-339 RLMLEDRV
+339 
-347 ERAKYEARYGPISD
+347 YEAEYGAVSD
-361 RAWRVMSAQT
+361 RAWRLLSAQE
-371 AFGGDEIHSA
+371 AFGATRSQA
-381 WLAGGANSW
+381 AW
-390 ERKEEA
+390 ERGARRDAALETERNAQRRKESAYNVSVFGEIADEA
-396 KRGRELEG
+396 E
-404 MRSSATEAFTKQA
+404 T
-417 ENAAAELEALG
+417 AAAELEALG
-428 KTAKITGLL
+428 KTAKVTGLL

-455 DVARNITASNM
+455 DAARNVTASNM

-481 LVGAIAGALIGGPI
+481 AIGAIAGALIGGPI

-552 DAGFGAASDL
+552 DAGFGTASDL

-647 NNFLGYSHDM
+647 NNFLGYSYDM
-657 ALRDRYFVAASE
+657 VLRDRYFVAASE

-705 FDMSYDSPMSA
+705 FDMSYNSPMSA

-763 NLTVRVEGLGD
+763 NLTIRVEGLGD
-774 ITQTFPMASLADGQ
+774 ITQTFPMVSLADGQ

>member
-94 ERRAEREAASLAKA
+94 ERRAEREAARLAKA
-108 EAKQAERREKF
+108 EAKQAERRERF
-119 EAAAV
+119 EAASS
-124 AYRMYSPYATTSAT
+124 AYASYNPYDGSDPLNAYATTR
-138 ASYAEST
+138 
-145 IARQNLQYLTRITN
+145 IARQNLQYMTRITN
-159 RDLIDEEGLRSATTQ
+159 RDLLTPEQLHSYTAQHLLIGERQNYNAKLVRAGLPWNRLAAEAQEVQRQEERNAARVALRRDEEL
-174 QLIERSR
+174 
-181 ANWEAK
+181 
-187 NIRYNL
+187 
-193 PFNRLMREGAE
+193 
-204 AARQADRNS
+204 ARQILEARLGYTLTDTEWQQRKYEGLWGADKI
-213 WRNALKAEDEYQRAL
+213 NAAWLKGGASFSEN
-228 YEAANG
+228 AAK
-234 PVSEEEWAQISL
+234 L
-246 ERVFGGEKIKELK
+246 ERTAELK
-259 EKRDLEGIKLYDA
+259 SIK
-272 YLAEQEKKRSASE
+272 
-285 QLLLKQQEDERKRQH
+285 
-300 QIRQSDI
+300 SDSV
-307 EAAFRAA
+307 AAFG
-314 DEEIEAA
+314 EVTSE
-321 NRAAAE
+321 AE
-327 ENARNSKLLQKE
+327 E
-339 RLMLEDRV
+339 
-347 ERAKYEARYGPISD
+347 
-361 RAWRVMSAQT
+361 
-371 AFGGDEIHSA
+371 
-381 WLAGGANSW
+381 
-390 ERKEEA
+390 
-396 KRGRELEG
+396 
-404 MRSSATEAFTKQA
+404 
-417 ENAAAELEALG
+417 AAAELEALG
-428 KTAKITGLL
+428 KSAKITGLL

-455 DVARNITASNM
+455 DAARNVTTSNM

-481 LVGAIAGALIGGPI
+481 AIGAIAGALIGGPI

-552 DAGFGAASDL
+552 DAGFGTASDL

-590 LMPEYFSALM
+590 LMPEYFAALM

-657 ALRDRYFVAASE
+657 ALKDGYFTAVSE
-669 RTMAGSIAR
+669 QTMAGSIMR
-678 SQKNLGLAALGVR
+678 SQMNLALAHAGVA
-691 ENYAQGMQGLHEDY
+691 ENYAQALQGKHGDY
-705 FDMSYDSPMSA
+705 FDMSYISPMSG
-716 WADAMTTY
+716 WAQTMTLFGANAPL
-724 SAQGR
+724 SAKG
-729 MDPLAAEMHA
+729 AEEFFHQTTQ
-739 RDLRDRMDFEYSVQ
+739 L
-753 ALNRM
+753 LNGEHFMTAIDGLSRF
-758 AEMGL
+758 AENGL
-763 NLTVRVEGLGD
+763 NLVIRIEGLGD
-774 ITQTFPMASLADGQ
+774 ITQSFPFGALADGQ
-788 SVSFNIGAQ
+788 SVEFNIGAQ